1 MKADP
6 ILEEVWRVKDKLSRE
21 MAADP
26 SAYSAKLDGIT
37 NAEEKAGRKVIRSA
51 AELRQLVSEKERQV
65 AKESAFV
72 LNDKPAKKTN

>member
-26 SAYSAKLDGIT
+26 AAYSAKLAAIAV
-37 NAEEKAGRKVIRSA
+37 AEVKAGRKIIRSA
-51 AELRQLVSEKERQV
+51 ADLQRLVAETEPRSAE
-65 AKESAFV
+65 ESSLV
-72 LNDKPAKKTN
+72 LNDKPVSKP